1 MVGEYAATT
10 SCCFLLLLA
19 SPAYVWTLNI
29 HVAAYSRCIR
39 PSPNVYNSSKFHVVY
54 SPTPILGIDDVV
66 NAVTVHG
73 FNGVWGLLAT
83 GLLSSR
89 RGYHRTFNPE
99 LASHCCGVMYGCGWS
114 QFGANAVYAVLLATW
129 TLLTSG
135 SLCFVLRQ
143 LSQLR
148 VDSLD
153 EQVGWLAG

>member
-1 MVGEYAATT
+1 MQILLSSLLNGILSGLVSITACCATVEVEGAFLVGAGSA
-10 SCCFLLLLA
+10 
-19 SPAYVWTLNI
+19 
-29 HVAAYSRCIR
+29 
-39 PSPNVYNSSKFHVVY
+39 VVY
-54 SPTPILGIDDVV
+54 HAGDQLMLKLGIDDVV